1 MPALRSLRQKDLE
14 FKAVQGYIVRPCL
27 KKGMNRTRGLG
38 LSARSHA

>member
-27 KKGMNRTRGLG
+27 KKGGNKFQK
-38 LSARSHA
+38 